1 MQKFDKSR
9 HFFAAKGALRS
20 KFPVTTSPETR
31 LSHQRMPG
39 ALPEDHSRVVLV
51 DHQTYGVRL
60 ASGKVIRRVLS
71 VHTCAITGV
80 VLRYTFEAS
89 LDAPATTDD
98 FFDLILID
106 SRPSSQ
112 PRARRKSPR

>member
-1 MQKFDKSR
+1 MQKFDKGR
-9 HFFAAKGALRS
+9 HFHAAKGALRS
-20 KFPVTTSPETR
+20 KSSVTTSPETR
-31 LSHQRMPG
+31 PPRQPMPS
-39 ALPEDHSRVVLV
+39 ALPGDRSREVLV

-60 ASGKVIRRVLS
+60 ASGKVIRQVLT

-80 VLRYTFEAS
+80 VLRYTLKAS

-98 FFDLILID
+98 FFDLILTD
-106 SRPSSQ
+106 SRPGSQ